1 MNRLS
6 RGYRVKRSKLGGE
19 GKGEGRGG
27 GGPFQE
33 SYTMLTSPKQ
43 DETAVPTL
51 SVQILRK
58 VAVLSLAVL
67 CWLSLIKVPI
77 V

>member
-6 RGYRVKRSKLGGE
+6 HGDRVKRSEVGGE
-19 GKGEGRGG
+19 GKGEGRG

-33 SYTMLTSPKQ
+33 SYTMLTSPKK
-43 DETAVPTL
+43 DERAVPTL
-51 SVQILRK
+51 SVQILRI

-67 CWLSLIKVPI
+67 C
-77 V
+77 